1 LRAGK
6 TYSSFIDSTACA
18 EVNKGWTM
26 NTQVMM
32 SKVIGVAGAA
42 VMSVAFVS
50 LFAAMGAGATAQA
63 KSDAAYAALTV
74 VKVERID
81 VVGKAERNSAVNT
94 RGVTA
99 AKTL

>member
-1 LRAGK
+1 
-6 TYSSFIDSTACA
+6 
-18 EVNKGWTM
+18 M
-26 NTQVMM
+26 NTQVIM

-63 KSDAAYAALTV
+63 KSDAAYDALTV

-94 RGVTA
+94 RGVAA

>member
-1 LRAGK
+1 M
-6 TYSSFIDSTACA
+6 
-18 EVNKGWTM
+18 NM

-32 SKVIGVAGAA
+32 SKVMGVAGAA

-74 VKVERID
+74 VKVERIN
-81 VVGKAERNSAVNT
+81 VVGKSERNSAVNT
-94 RGVTA
+94 RGGVA